1 MVFFSQLNLQE
12 KLKLAEEKIISVNEA
27 ACEQLESIDDLK
39 TELEK
44 KETVLRNIVAERD
57 TLMSELEEL
66 DQQNQEAAQ
75 V

>member
-1 MVFFSQLNLQE
+1 MVVFSQLNLQE
-12 KLKLAEEKIISVNEA
+12 KLKLAEKKIISSNEA
-27 ACEQLESIDDLK
+27 ACEQLKSIDDLK

-44 KETVLRNIVAERD
+44 RETVLRNIVAERD

>member
-1 MVFFSQLNLQE
+1 MDVFSQLILQE
-12 KLKLAEEKIISVNEA
+12 KLKLAEKKIISSNEA
-27 ACEQLESIDDLK
+27 AYEQLKSIDDLK

-44 KETVLRNIVAERD
+44 KETLLRNIVAERD
-57 TLMSELEEL
+57 TLMSELDEL